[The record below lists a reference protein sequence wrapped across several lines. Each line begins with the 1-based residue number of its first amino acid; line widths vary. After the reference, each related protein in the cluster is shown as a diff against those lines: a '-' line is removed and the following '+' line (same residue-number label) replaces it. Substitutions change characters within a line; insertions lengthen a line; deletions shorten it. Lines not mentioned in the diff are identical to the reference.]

1 MAPELIQGHEYTQK
15 VDIWSL
21 GVMMI
26 ECAEQD
32 PPYFEED
39 PVRVCTKYSI
49 YCMSIELIYQYNIR
63 LYSKLLLLVYLH

>member
-49 YCMSIELIYQYNIR
+49 YCMSI
-63 LYSKLLLLVYLH
+63 

>member
-26 ECAEQD
+26 ECAEKD
-32 PPYFEED
+32 PPYFEQD
-39 PVRVCTKYSI
+39 PVTVCI
-49 YCMSIELIYQYNIR
+49 FFLVFR
-63 LYSKLLLLVYLH
+63 L

>member
-21 GVMMI
+21 GVMMV
-26 ECAEQD
+26 ECAEKD

-39 PVRVCTKYSI
+39 PVRVSLHTYLLACSKERIFIVVTGSI
-49 YCMSIELIYQYNIR
+49 
-63 LYSKLLLLVYLH
+63 

>member
-21 GVMMI
+21 GVMMV
-26 ECAEQD
+26 ECAEKD

-39 PVRVCTKYSI
+39 PVRVCITFCNKMAQFFNKTK
-49 YCMSIELIYQYNIR
+49 R
-63 LYSKLLLLVYLH
+63 LFLES

>member
-26 ECAEQD
+26 ECAEKD
-32 PPYFEED
+32 PPYFEQD
-39 PVRVCTKYSI
+39 PVTVCIFFFSFSFVTI
-49 YCMSIELIYQYNIR
+49 VLNFLNEGPI
-63 LYSKLLLLVYLH
+63 

>member
-26 ECAEQD
+26 ECAEND
-32 PPYFEED
+32 PPYFDED
-39 PVRVCTKYSI
+39 PIRVNNCFLTI
-49 YCMSIELIYQYNIR
+49 FFLIFKKNLI
-63 LYSKLLLLVYLH
+63 LMISL